1 MIILFRKGNILF
13 HRAILSI
20 VNLNSIQCLTERP
33 NSQPEVKQNTA
44 HFKSVSM
51 RKPGRTRQEVTQL
64 KSPILLKR
72 GTNVEFGE

>member
-33 NSQPEVKQNTA
+33 NSQPKVKQNTA
-44 HFKSVSM
+44 HFKVHLTP
-51 RKPGRTRQEVTQL
+51 KLFFGRDETVQHSH
-64 KSPILLKR
+64 K
-72 GTNVEFGE
+72 EFDNFISICYF